1 MQFFNKVISK
11 AKELN
16 KKYEEKCILLERK
29 ITGGSSIDEKIYSL
43 VDKVVPPVEP
53 VVTNANRNE
62 VLRGLLVDDKAFP
75 SNEPVTKTDESVVV
89 AAKREVKKAASITGH
104 ILKVC
109 VMRAVGLWMDRLPLW
124 LLQFALSFMITCACI
139 ALAISVSVVFILP
152 LLAWSGFMGVMIYM
166 AYTDQLEAYI
176 Q

>member
-1 MQFFNKVISK
+1 MSILNKVKEIGK
-11 AKELN
+11 ATVKKVSELN
-16 KKYEEKCILLERK
+16 EKYEEKCILLESK
-29 ITGGSSIDEKIYSL
+29 ITGGSSSIDEKIYSL
-43 VDKVVPPVEP
+43 VDKVVPPVE
-53 VVTNANRNE
+53 
-62 VLRGLLVDDKAFP
+62 
-75 SNEPVTKTDESVVV
+75 SEPVTKTDESVVV